1 MQNTHASI
9 EDQISRAKQ
18 AILQGDLL
26 QAKSIAEQVLAED
39 ANNVDA
45 LLILAGVSA
54 PEESLGYLTRVLD
67 LDPQNATAREAMHW
81 VSQQLRESSLARWQP
96 EAAALTAMPEI
107 DATSLTRHKLNL
119 LIPLIILVVCMLV
132 IQLHTMGVFL
142 SPVAQ
147 AGRQFDRYDPA
158 GLVKPS
164 LMPTNTPTPTVTPT
178 PTLTTTSTPT
188 QTQTPTPTPTSTHT
202 PTDVPQVTV
211 TYVAEKVNPPEDPPD
226 LSGTKWIDVNL
237 SQQMLYA
244 YVDDTVVASFLVS
257 TGLPDTPTVTG
268 TYYVYVKYLYAD
280 MRGPDYY
287 LPDVPYTMYF
297 YNDYGIHGTYWHN
310 NFGQP
315 MSHGCINMETSD
327 AEWLYYWSYV
337 GIMVYIHY

>member
-96 EAAALTAMPEI
+96 EAAAQTAMPEI
-107 DATSLTRHKLNL
+107 DATSLARHKLNL
-119 LIPLIILVVCMLV
+119 LIPLIIVVVCMLV

>member
-1 MQNTHASI
+1 
-9 EDQISRAKQ
+9 
-18 AILQGDLL
+18 
-26 QAKSIAEQVLAED
+26 
-39 ANNVDA
+39 
-45 LLILAGVSA
+45 
-54 PEESLGYLTRVLD
+54 
-67 LDPQNATAREAMHW
+67 MHW
-81 VSQQLRESSLARWQP
+81 VSQQLRESRIARWQP
-96 EAAALTAMPEI
+96 EAAAQVAMPEI
-107 DATSLTRHKLNL
+107 DTTNLTRHKLNL
-119 LIPLIILVVCMLV
+119 LIPLIIVVVCFLV
-132 IQLHTMGVFL
+132 MQLHTMGAFL
-142 SPVAQ
+142 SPAAQ
-147 AGRQFDRYDPA
+147 AGKQFDRYDPS

-164 LMPTNTPTPTVTPT
+164 LTPTNTPIPTVTPT
-178 PTLTTTSTPT
+178 PTLTPTPTPT

-202 PTDVPQVTV
+202 PTEVPQVTV
-211 TYVAEKVNPPEDPPD
+211 TYVAEEEDPPEDPPD
-226 LSGTKWIDVNL
+226 PSGTKWIDVNL

-280 MRGPDYY
+280 MTGPGYY

-310 NFGQP
+310 NFGYP

>member
-1 MQNTHASI
+1 MQNTPASF

-39 ANNVDA
+39 ANNIDA

-81 VSQQLRESSLARWQP
+81 VSQQLRESSLAHWQP
-96 EAAALTAMPEI
+96 EAAAQTAMPEI
-107 DATSLTRHKLNL
+107 DTTSLTRHKLNL

-147 AGRQFDRYDPA
+147 AGRQFDRYDPS

-164 LMPTNTPTPTVTPT
+164 LTPTNTPTPTVTLT
-178 PTLTTTSTPT
+178 PTLTPTPTPT

-202 PTDVPQVTV
+202 PTEVPQVTV

-244 YVDDTVVASFLVS
+244 YVDDTIVASFLVS

>member
-96 EAAALTAMPEI
+96 EAAAQTAMPEI
-107 DATSLTRHKLNL
+107 EATSLTRHKLNL
-119 LIPLIILVVCMLV
+119 LIPLIIVVVCMLV

-188 QTQTPTPTPTSTHT
+188 QTQTPTPTPTSTYT